1 MALNTAALSTIAA
14 GSRLYLDTNVWIY
27 ALEGFAQHAQVLA
40 QLFARVDAGQLTAVT
55 SELTLAE
62 ALVKPF
68 ASGRDDLRQVYL
80 DTLRSGGSL
89 VVAAVSREILIDAA
103 RLRGQHPA
111 LKLPDAIHAATA
123 QAHGVEFFVTN
134 DARFSALSS
143 VQIVLVQAQ
152 LPPDS

>member
-1 MALNTAALSTIAA
+1 M
-14 GSRLYLDTNVWIY
+14 
-27 ALEGFAQHAQVLA
+27 LA

-68 ASGRDDLRQVYL
+68 ASGRDDLRQAYL

-103 RLRGQHPA
+103 RLRGQHQA